1 MKKLTSLILTCVMT
15 LSLTACGGGGT
26 STSTPDVPGELSGSG
41 GGNDQETITL
51 KLSDCHSPTATNHLA
66 MQRIAEE
73 VATQTNGRIQIE
85 VYPSSQLGDVKPS
98 MEAIQMNTLDMAISN
113 QAVLGT
119 VIPELAVLGAPFMFE
134 TDDHIANAL
143 NGELGEKLNEL
154 AQEKG
159 ITIACYLPTGF
170 RHVFSTVPV
179 RTIDDFKSIKI
190 RTMEN
195 PLDMATFNALGAIA
209 TPMGYNEL
217 FTAMQQN
224 TVNAGENAL
233 SNIATDGFTEVAK
246 YVTLTGHFYN
256 VCPVLVSQSAI
267 DKIPED
273 LRDTFFQACR
283 DGAEA
288 GRQMC
293 MEANEA
299 AIEELEAAGL
309 EIIEIDRESLKEA
322 TASLYGEFA
331 DSLPQEM
338 LDMVAAAEK

>member
-154 AQEKG
+154 G
-159 ITIACYLPTGF
+159 NPSCYPRFVDSFSG
-170 RHVFSTVPV
+170 HV
-179 RTIDDFKSIKI
+179 
-190 RTMEN
+190 
-195 PLDMATFNALGAIA
+195 
-209 TPMGYNEL
+209 
-217 FTAMQQN
+217 
-224 TVNAGENAL
+224 
-233 SNIATDGFTEVAK
+233 
-246 YVTLTGHFYN
+246 
-256 VCPVLVSQSAI
+256 
-267 DKIPED
+267 
-273 LRDTFFQACR
+273 
-283 DGAEA
+283 
-288 GRQMC
+288 
-293 MEANEA
+293 
-299 AIEELEAAGL
+299 
-309 EIIEIDRESLKEA
+309 
-322 TASLYGEFA
+322 
-331 DSLPQEM
+331 
-338 LDMVAAAEK
+338 